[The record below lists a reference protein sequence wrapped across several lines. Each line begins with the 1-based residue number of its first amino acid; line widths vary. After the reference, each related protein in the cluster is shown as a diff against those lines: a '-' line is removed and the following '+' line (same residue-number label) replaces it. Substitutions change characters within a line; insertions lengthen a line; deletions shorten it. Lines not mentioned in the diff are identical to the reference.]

1 MSERNHW
8 KAEEKLA
15 LINEVK
21 EKGQVVKTC
30 WRYSA
35 DPMMF
40 YRWEEDQEEL
50 RKAEEIRVL
59 VEKNDIT
66 GLISLLRR
74 VLSA

>member
-1 MSERNHW
+1 MSERKHW

-21 EKGQVVKTC
+21 EKRQVVETC
-30 WRYSA
+30 QRYGA
-35 DPMMF
+35 DTTMF
-40 YRWEEDQEEL
+40 YRWEEDQGEL
-50 RKAEEIRVL
+50 RKAEEIRVF
-59 VEKNDIT
+59 VEKNDLT